1 MHRTDNGIGYD
12 FVTKIFISKENL
24 AIALT
29 PENSRYYANIT
40 SPFVQVKISA
50 SIYLFKFG
58 NTDQFEGSPEPFL
71 LQSEVSLLIWTVSI
85 LITFTFP
92 KGLPIDF

>member
-29 PENSRYYANIT
+29 PKNLRCYANTT
-40 SPFVQVKISA
+40 SPFAQVKISA

-58 NTDQFEGSPEPFL
+58 NTDQFEGSPGILSLCNQRL
-71 LQSEVSLLIWTVSI
+71 LMWTAPT

-92 KGLPIDF
+92 KGLRIDF